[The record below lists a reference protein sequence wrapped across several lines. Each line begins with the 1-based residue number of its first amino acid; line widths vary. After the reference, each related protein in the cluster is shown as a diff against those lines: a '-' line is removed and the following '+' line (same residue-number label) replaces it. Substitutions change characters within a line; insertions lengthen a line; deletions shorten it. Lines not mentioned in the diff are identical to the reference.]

1 MRLMTDKYQ
10 TGHEYTKQNVKFCL
24 TVSQAE
30 PIKKLEAF
38 AEKNRM
44 TQGVFTIG
52 DEKVRY

>member
-1 MRLMTDKYQ
+1 MTDKYQ

-44 TQGVFTIG
+44 NQGVFTIG

>member
-1 MRLMTDKYQ
+1 MTDKYQ